1 MWDSEGIFAVAIG
14 TLVLLIVVYFPLY
27 AKSRTLQKAF

>member
-1 MWDSEGIFAVAIG
+1 MWDSEGIFAVAIR

-27 AKSRTLQKAF
+27 AKPRTLQKVF

>member
-27 AKSRTLQKAF
+27 AKPRTLQKVF